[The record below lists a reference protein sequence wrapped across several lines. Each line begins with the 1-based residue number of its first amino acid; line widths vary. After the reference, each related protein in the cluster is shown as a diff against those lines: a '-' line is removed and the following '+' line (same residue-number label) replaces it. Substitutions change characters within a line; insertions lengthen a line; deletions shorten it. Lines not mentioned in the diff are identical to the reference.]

1 MSTSDTAAVDATR
14 TPPLAIVCRGV
25 DRTGVLHEMTSVIV
39 RHGGYIHSVDII
51 ERGDR
56 SAIFWELYGVDDDEA
71 LIADLESLEIIASVE
86 RVPSMLEVF
95 GKRIIVIGGGAQV
108 GQVAL
113 GAIAEADRHNIR
125 GEKISVDT
133 IPIVGEENL
142 ANAVRAVPRLH
153 RAVAL
158 VLAGSLMGGE
168 ITRAVH
174 EVRAKGVLVF
184 SLNMAGSAPA
194 AADLVISDPVQAG
207 VMAVMAVA
215 KTASF
220 DITRQR
226 GRVY

>member
-1 MSTSDTAAVDATR
+1 MTSNDGAPPEGETR
-14 TPPLAIVCRGV
+14 RPLAIVCRGV
-25 DRTGVLHEMTSVIV
+25 DRTGVLYEMTSVIV
-39 RHGGYIHSVDII
+39 RHGGYIHSVDIL

-56 SAIFWELYGVDDDEA
+56 SAIFWELYGVDDEDG
-71 LIADLESLEIIASVE
+71 LIRDLESLDIVTAVE

-142 ANAVRAVPRLH
+142 ANAVRAVPRLP

-158 VLAGSLMGGE
+158 VLAGSLMGGDIE
-168 ITRAVH
+168 SAVR
-174 EVRAKGVLVF
+174 EVRQQGLLVI
-184 SLNMAGSAPA
+184 SLNMAGSVPD
-194 AADLVISDPVQAG
+194 AADLVVTDPVQAG
-207 VMAVMAVA
+207 VMAVMAIAETA
-215 KTASF
+215 KF
-220 DITRQR
+220 NLERLKR
-226 GRVY
+226 RVF

>member
-1 MSTSDTAAVDATR
+1 VLEPPANSTS

-25 DRTGVLHEMTSVIV
+25 DRAGVLYEMTSVIV
-39 RHGGYIHSVDII
+39 RHGGYIASVDIL

-56 SAIFWELYGVDDDEA
+56 SAIFWELYGIDDEDA
-71 LIADLESLEIIASVE
+71 VIADLSDLEVVSSVE

-125 GEKISVDT
+125 GEKISIDT

-142 ANAVRAVPRLH
+142 ANAVRAVPRLP

-158 VLAGSLMGGE
+158 VLAGALMGGE
-168 ITRAVH
+168 ITQAVR
-174 EVRAKGVLVF
+174 EVRARGVLVV
-184 SLNMAGSAPA
+184 SLNMAGSAPG
-194 AADLVISDPVQAG
+194 AADLIVSDPVQAG
-207 VMAVMAVA
+207 VMTVMAVA
-215 KTASF
+215 DTAKF
-220 DITRQR
+220 TVERLTR
-226 GRVY
+226 RVF